1 MVSNL
6 AVMDFHPVSKRMRLK
21 SVHPGITAEQVQ
33 RATGFELLLPNGDV
47 PETTPPSEAQ
57 VELIR
62 TKIDPDGMTRREL
75 RRG

>member
-1 MVSNL
+1 
-6 AVMDFHPVSKRMRLK
+6 MDFHPVSKKMRLQ
-21 SVHPGITAEQVQ
+21 SVHPGITIEQVQ
-33 RATGFELLLPNGDV
+33 EATGFELLLPDGAV
-47 PETTPPSEAQ
+47 PETRPPSAAQ